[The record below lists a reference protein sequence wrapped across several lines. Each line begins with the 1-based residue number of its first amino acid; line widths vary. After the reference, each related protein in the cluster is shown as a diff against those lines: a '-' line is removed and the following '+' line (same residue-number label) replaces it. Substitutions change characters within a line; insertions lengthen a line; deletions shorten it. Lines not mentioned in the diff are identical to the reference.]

1 VREVRGRIRC
11 ASSDTETASGSIHR
25 SETLRV
31 GGVEHLPTEL
41 NLPLFLYLPRLRQT
55 EVQRDVSR
63 RPEVISLTG
72 FTRIRRPEARERLAQ
87 TVAKEFWRLCFVGWS
102 AYATTNRNG
111 RGMRHIALVFPVGRP
126 CCRVER
132 CSERCARVPPEDVR
146 KLPSSQD
153 SVHDRVRIVQRCFAM
168 SDWECPH

>member
-87 TVAKEFWRLCFVGWS
+87 TVAKELRSLCLVSWS
-102 AYATTNRNG
+102 ADAAADRD
-111 RGMRHIALVFPVGRP
+111 RRRVRHIALVFPVG
-126 CCRVER
+126 
-132 CSERCARVPPEDVR
+132 
-146 KLPSSQD
+146 
-153 SVHDRVRIVQRCFAM
+153 
-168 SDWECPH
+168 